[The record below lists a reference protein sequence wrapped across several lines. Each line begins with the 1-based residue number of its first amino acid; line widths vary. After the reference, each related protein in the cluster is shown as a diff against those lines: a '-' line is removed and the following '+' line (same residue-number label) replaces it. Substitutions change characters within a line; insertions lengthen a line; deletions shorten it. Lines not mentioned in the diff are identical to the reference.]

1 MLNRAPSSR
10 PMILMYHRVS
20 TTWHDPWTLNV
31 SPENFAEQLEVI
43 VRTRHVMSLR
53 EFFQRFRSNTLP
65 RGAVAIT
72 FDDGYADN
80 LHVAAPI
87 LKRFD
92 VPATLFITTGY
103 LDRPEFWWDE
113 LGRLLLLSSSL
124 PFEFDVTI
132 DGQPSHFRRPWVES
146 SMLRGGWRVQ
156 QNGWRSRRKLL
167 R

>member
-1 MLNRAPSSR
+1 MISSLKTAAKRSVSRIRRMLNCAPSSR
-10 PMILMYHRVS
+10 PLILMYHRLS
-20 TTWHDPWTLNV
+20 TTRYDPWTLNV

-53 EFFQRFRSNTLP
+53 DFFQRFRSNTLP

-103 LDRPEFWWDE
+103 LDRPEFW
-113 LGRLLLLSSSL
+113 
-124 PFEFDVTI
+124 
-132 DGQPSHFRRPWVES
+132 
-146 SMLRGGWRVQ
+146 
-156 QNGWRSRRKLL
+156 
-167 R
+167 